1 MGSLIHVRPHMP
13 LFVFAAGGRLT
24 SHSLLR
30 LPSRWS
36 LRWKLF

>member
-1 MGSLIHVRPHMP
+1 MMGAQLNGRELIMKAGCGVADVHVPR
-13 LFVFAAGGRLT
+13 FAL
-24 SHSLLR
+24 

>member
-1 MGSLIHVRPHMP
+1 MMGAQLNGQV
-13 LFVFAAGGRLT
+13 FVFAAGGRLT

-36 LRWKLF
+36 LRRKLF